1 MVQKRFWMI
10 TLGNHERFNEDWCG
24 ETSAGCVFMGASL
37 SNFNVL
43 FKHYPLVFFC
53 IPLSLHLV

>member
-24 ETSAGCVFMGASL
+24 KTSAGRVFMGASL

-53 IPLSLHLV
+53 MPCK